1 MDKLII
7 ALFETSVALV
17 LFYVVFVFWLKKET
31 FFRENRFYLLLTA
44 GFSLLI
50 PWINFSLPSSSTTT
64 VMVYNLLDVVSVTA
78 NGYEKSL
85 INTITTWQW
94 IFIVYAVGVVV
105 MLGLLI
111 VNMIKVTRIDK
122 ISHQNF
128 GGEISKDVRFIE
140 ADVVPFSFFN
150 KIYINP
156 NNYSQ
161 NQLNDIIAHES
172 VHLRQQH
179 TYDCLFYELLI
190 VFFWFNPIVYK
201 YRASAK
207 ELHEFLADEGAI
219 RSGIAE
225 VEYKKLLF
233 EQATGL
239 KTLTVANSFNYSL
252 IKRRLIMLTKIKSS
266 KVAKV
271 RLLLVMPI
279 VLALVLVFSFN
290 TNNTLANTGKKV
302 IENKNVLIASVLS
315 DSNNV
320 KHSDQVFF
328 IVEEMPEF
336 PGGDLAIMDF
346 FAKNT
351 KYPEEAKKTETEGT
365 VYVQFV
371 VNEQGEI
378 EQVKFLK
385 TKVPIFDKNGKKTD
399 SYTEVFHRAGKNYEA
414 IEKEAVRV
422 VSSLPKWKSGKQRG
436 KNVKVSYTV
445 PIKFALN

>member
-17 LFYVVFVFWLKKET
+17 LFYVVFAFWLKKET

-50 PWINFSLPSSSTTT
+50 PWINFSLPSNISTT
-64 VMVYNLLDVVSVTA
+64 VMVYNLLDVVSVSA

-85 INTITTWQW
+85 INTITAWQW
-94 IFIVYAVGVVV
+94 IFVVYALGVAVA
-105 MLGLLI
+105 LGLLI
-111 VNMIKVTRIDK
+111 VNMVKVTRIDK

-128 GGEISKDVRFIE
+128 GNKVPNDVRFIE

-156 NNYSQ
+156 NNYTQ

-219 RSGIAE
+219 KSGIE
-225 VEYKKLLF
+225 SIEYQKLLF

-239 KTLTVANSFNYSL
+239 KALALANSFDYSL
-252 IKRRLIMLTKIKSS
+252 IKRRLIMITKIKSP
-266 KVAKV
+266 KAAKV
-271 RLLLVMPI
+271 RLLLFTP
-279 VLALVLVFSFN
+279 VLLGLLMVFACKQ
-290 TNNTLANTGKKV
+290 NNIEIQNEKAVNSEESVFLDGNDSINRVYNKEKETVQIINDSKGKKIDERV
-302 IENKNVLIASVLS
+302 Y
-315 DSNNV
+315 
-320 KHSDQVFF
+320 F
-328 IVEEMPEF
+328 IVENMPEF
-336 PGGDLAIMDF
+336 PGGEDAIRLFLAQNI
-346 FAKNT
+346 
-351 KYPEEAKKTETEGT
+351 KYPK
-365 VYVQFV
+365 Q
-371 VNEQGEI
+371 
-378 EQVKFLK
+378 
-385 TKVPIFDKNGKKTD
+385 
-399 SYTEVFHRAGKNYEA
+399 A
-414 IEKEAVRV
+414 IEKGITGMVYVSFIVNKKGYVKDVQLVKGVDKLLDNEALKV
-422 VSSLPKWKSGKQRG
+422 VASIPQWTPGENKGEKV
-436 KNVKVSYTV
+436 NVSFTV